1 MTGRLPHPLAAD
13 DHTSIGSSVIMF
25 DVILYQPE
33 IPPNT
38 GNIIRL
44 CANTGARLHLVKPLG
59 FTLEDKQLLRAG
71 LDYHE
76 FATLLVYETWEACL
90 EGLKY
95 RRLFAVSTK
104 GTQRYDLVRYAEGD
118 AFVFGPESRGLP
130 PEILG
135 SVSDQQRIRVPMV
148 PGSRSL
154 NLSNSVAVVLYEA
167 WRQSEFG
174 QCV

>member
-1 MTGRLPHPLAAD
+1 
-13 DHTSIGSSVIMF
+13 MF
-25 DVILYQPE
+25 NVILYQPE

-44 CANTGARLHLVKPLG
+44 CANTGASLHLVKPLG

-76 FATLLVYETWEACL
+76 FASITVHETWADCL
-90 EGLKY
+90 ERMKD
-95 RRLFAVSTK
+95 RRIFAVSTK
-104 GTQRYDLVRYAEGD
+104 GRQRYDLVRYTEGD

-130 PEILG
+130 AEILG
-135 SVSDQQRIRVPMV
+135 SVPEQQCLRVPMV
-148 PGSRSL
+148 LGSRSL

-167 WRQSEFG
+167 WRQVEFG
-174 QCV
+174 NYV